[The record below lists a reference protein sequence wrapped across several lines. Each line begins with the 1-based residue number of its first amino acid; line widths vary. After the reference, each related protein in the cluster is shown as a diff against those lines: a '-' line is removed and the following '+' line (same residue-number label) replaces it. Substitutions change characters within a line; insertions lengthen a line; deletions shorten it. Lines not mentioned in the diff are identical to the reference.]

1 MNEILRRVE
10 EETKEYYKR
19 SKIAKWIITAG
30 GTLALTVGIESAFQQ
45 LKPLPFIVAAAIEK
59 VIERPIEDIVE
70 RMARWLVVKWPFQQK
85 GLPFYLWG
93 IMK

>member
-1 MNEILRRVE
+1 MHVPCSKAEIEARALLLRL
-10 EETKEYYKR
+10 TAR
-19 SKIAKWIITAG
+19 SFDIDG
-30 GTLALTVGIESAFQQ
+30 G
-45 LKPLPFIVAAAIEK
+45 PVAIGK